1 MDSGGIRT
9 LRRLDGKHA
18 LTTHRLAIPDSHS
31 CVLDKRRSV
40 PSILLT
46 MSKRVLA
53 AILGLTL
60 SVIIHAA
67 ERPNIIIIMSDDMG
81 YSDIGCYGS
90 EIETPVLDKLASKGL
105 RYTRFYNTGRCCPTR
120 ASLLTGLYA
129 HQAGIGQMTSD
140 GGQPGYRGDLSRNA
154 VTIAEALGVTGYR
167 TYMSGKWHVTK
178 QLKPDGDKSNWP
190 LQRGFDRF
198 YGTIIGAGSLFDPW
212 TLTKGN
218 QAITPDN
225 DPDYQPEEWY
235 YTDAI
240 SDYAA
245 RYVRE
250 HKKDHADQPFF
261 MYVAYTAAH
270 WPMHALE
277 KDIKK
282 YKGRYD
288 AGYEAI
294 RKARYQKMK
303 QLGVIEDWPLSD
315 APQKWASF
323 SEDQRAWELRC
334 MEVYAAMV
342 DSMDQGIGRIVKSL
356 EDTGQ
361 LDNTLILYLQD
372 NGGCAE
378 GLGRK
383 TNLKKRPEGIVPMGK
398 DELQTAMI
406 PARSRDGRPVRTG
419 PKAMPGP
426 TDTYIAYGRNWANVS
441 NTPFREYKSR
451 NHEGGIATPLI
462 AHWPKGIKAHGELR
476 HEPGHLIDLMA
487 TCVDLSGADYPKKFA
502 DQQIIAMEGRSLAG
516 GFDGD
521 RDEERVLMF
530 EHFGKA
536 AIRKGKWKLV
546 RLGYKQ
552 SWELYDIQK
561 DRTELNDLSKEKP
574 ELAREMA
581 DLWEKEAERTLIY
594 PLPKGRKK
602 K

>member
-1 MDSGGIRT
+1 MNGILSTMRN
-9 LRRLDGKHA
+9 
-18 LTTHRLAIPDSHS
+18 
-31 CVLDKRRSV
+31 
-40 PSILLT
+40 SILLT
-46 MSKRVLA
+46 ILA
-53 AILGLTL
+53 SFLVAF
-60 SVIIHAA
+60 AA
-67 ERPNIIIIMSDDMG
+67 AASNPNVIIIMSDDVG

-90 EIETPVLDKLASKGL
+90 EIETPVLDKLAANGL

-129 HQAGIGQMTSD
+129 HQAGIGQMTND

-154 VTIAEALGVTGYR
+154 VTIAEALKPAGYR

-212 TLTKGN
+212 TLTKGEK
-218 QAITPDN
+218 AITPDN
-225 DPDYQPEEWY
+225 DEEYKPEQWY

-250 HKKDHADQPFF
+250 HAKDHSDKPFF

-270 WPMHALE
+270 WPMHALD

-288 AGYEAI
+288 AGYEVI
-294 RKARYQKMK
+294 RQARYEKMK
-303 QLGVIEDWPLSD
+303 KLGVIEDWPLSP
-315 APQKWASF
+315 APQKWEEF
-323 SEDQRAWELRC
+323 DDDKRAWELRN
-334 MEVYAAMV
+334 MEVYAAML

-356 EDTGQ
+356 EETGQ

-372 NGGCAE
+372 NGGCSE
-378 GLGRK
+378 GLGRSDK
-383 TNLKKRPEGIVPMGK
+383 MPRWAGEDIKPEDARPMKP
-398 DELQTAMI
+398 DELQTRMV
-406 PARSRDGRPVRTG
+406 PLWTRDGKPMRIG

-426 TDTYIAYGRNWANVS
+426 ADTYIAYGKNWANVS

-451 NHEGGIATPLI
+451 NHEGGISTPLI
-462 AHWPKGIKAHGELR
+462 AHWPKGIKAKGELR

-487 TCVDLSGADYPKKFA
+487 TCIDLSGATYPEKFA
-502 DQQIIAMEGRSLAG
+502 DHDIKPMEGRSLAG
-516 GFDGD
+516 GFSGD
-521 RDEERVLMF
+521 RAEERVLLF
-530 EHFGKA
+530 EHYGKA
-536 AIRKGKWKLV
+536 AIRKGDMKLV
-546 RLGYKQ
+546 RLGYRKP
-552 SWELYDIQK
+552 WELYDIKK
-561 DRTELNDLSKEKP
+561 DRSELNDLSQEKP
-574 ELAREMA
+574 ELAKELA
-581 DLWEKEAERTLIY
+581 ELFEKEAKRTQIY
-594 PLPKGRKK
+594 PLPGGKK